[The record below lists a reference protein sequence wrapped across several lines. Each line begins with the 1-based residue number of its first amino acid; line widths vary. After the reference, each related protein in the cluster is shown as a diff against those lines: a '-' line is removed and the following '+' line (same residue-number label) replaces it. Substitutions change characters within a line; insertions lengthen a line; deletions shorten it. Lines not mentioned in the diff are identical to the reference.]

1 MKGETIMEFKKG
13 DTTFSLTA
21 LGALAGVAVVTGALK
36 EICKV
41 IAVVKKK

>member
-1 MKGETIMEFKKG
+1 MEFKKG
-13 DTTFSLTA
+13 DTTFSMPV
-21 LGALAGVAVVTGALK
+21 LGALAGAAIVTGVVK